1 LEDMIY
7 WAQKQGYSL
16 NSVTSFTDGTK
27 LQIEQCL
34 VANFF
39 DLGIAK
45 RGMIGLETNDFE
57 KGAFALGQEALSRQQ
72 VLSDYIISRESPP
85 GVFITATHQEDLAA
99 ELKTYKMGDGPFYL
113 LYKPNHLCF
122 FEIPNSILNLLYKKE
137 ILMDNGPCPTV
148 SVASIAKKK
157 LIGGSVL
164 EQAIGGMEVRGE
176 VVEMSSEP
184 SHVPI
189 GLMNNAR
196 LRRDVEPG
204 QLITYDDVDIPDSLA
219 HNAWKETIKE
229 SIAAVKGEDRKVN
242 LS

>member
-1 LEDMIY
+1 
-7 WAQKQGYSL
+7 
-16 NSVTSFTDGTK
+16 
-27 LQIEQCL
+27 
-34 VANFF
+34 
-39 DLGIAK
+39 
-45 RGMIGLETNDFE
+45 
-57 KGAFALGQEALSRQQ
+57 
-72 VLSDYIISRESPP
+72 
-85 GVFITATHQEDLAA
+85 THQEDLAA

-196 LRRDVEPG
+196 LRRNVEPG

-229 SIAAVKGEDRKVN
+229 SIAAVK
-242 LS
+242 